1 MAGESMNGYV
11 GFEKL
16 SLSIKMNIYISLE
29 KEMATV
35 SSSLLNNS
43 MDRGAQ
49 QTTVHGVTKEL
60 HKTE

>member
-1 MAGESMNGYV
+1 VLLELSSMAGESMNGYV

-35 SSSLLNNS
+35 SSSL
-43 MDRGAQ
+43 
-49 QTTVHGVTKEL
+49 
-60 HKTE
+60 TE